1 MACGC
6 PLVVSGLPER
16 VHSDTCLGQTP
27 ALLCCGPTLSARII
41 FLVAGGRGVSGD
53 AAPTSV
59 QLADG
64 SSVTRRIIDSDN
76 SCLFNAVGGRKGGG
90 DLGLSVIFCDKV
102 SDPV

>member
-1 MACGC
+1 M
-6 PLVVSGLPER
+6 
-16 VHSDTCLGQTP
+16 
-27 ALLCCGPTLSARII
+27 
-41 FLVAGGRGVSGD
+41 SGD